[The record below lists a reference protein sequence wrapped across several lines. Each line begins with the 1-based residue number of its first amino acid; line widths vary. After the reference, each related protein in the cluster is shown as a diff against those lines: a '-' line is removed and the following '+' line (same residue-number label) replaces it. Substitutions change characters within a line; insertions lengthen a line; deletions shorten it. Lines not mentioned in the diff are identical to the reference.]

1 MNSVRDPGVSF
12 TFGFFFFSTWRK
24 LNVIATVYYNLSLR
38 GPIQKFIFLIS
49 GI

>member
-12 TFGFFFFSTWRK
+12 TFGFFSTRRK
-24 LNVIATVYYNLSLR
+24 LNVIVTKCYNLCLR
-38 GPIQKFIFLIS
+38 GPIQKFMFLIF